1 MRLLTLLSDSYN
13 PDGWVDRLVELEFGG
28 PAGWTIRRARS
39 ADARALADAD
49 AVLVLME
56 PIPRA
61 ALVNAG
67 RLRLIQTASR
77 GYDAVDHA
85 AAAEREI
92 PVCNVLTAGHAG
104 TVAEHTFALLLA
116 VVKRVVEGDVAIT
129 RGGWPTGALF
139 GSGLSE
145 LAGKSLGIV
154 GLGEIGK
161 EVARRAHAFGMA
173 VMYTDEV
180 PAPELEERYGMRQ
193 VGLEDLLRT
202 ADVVTLHVPLTADTN
217 RLIAEHEL
225 SLMKPG
231 AVLVNTSR
239 GPTVDLDALAVFL
252 HDGRLRAGLD
262 VFDPEPPPPD
272 HPILSAPNVVRSP
285 HIAGVTTESVRRVL
299 EDAFANI
306 QRLKRGE
313 PLLNVVNGVHS

>member
-13 PDGWVDRLVELEFGG
+13 PDGWVDRLVELEFGRS
-28 PAGWTIRRARS
+28 AGWTIGRAKS
-39 ADARALADAD
+39 ADARAFADAD

-56 PIPRA
+56 PVPRA
-61 ALVNAG
+61 ALVNASQ
-67 RLRLIQTASR
+67 LRLIQTASR

-116 VVKRVVEGDVAIT
+116 VVKRIVEGDVAIT

-173 VMYTDEV
+173 VVYTDEV
-180 PAPELEERYGMRQ
+180 SSPELEERYGMRQ